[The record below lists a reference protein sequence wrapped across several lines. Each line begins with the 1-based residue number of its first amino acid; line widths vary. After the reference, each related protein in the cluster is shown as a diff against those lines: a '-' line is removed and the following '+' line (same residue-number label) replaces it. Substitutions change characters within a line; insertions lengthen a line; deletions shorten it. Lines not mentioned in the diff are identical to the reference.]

1 MKGEERRDNILKLLA
16 SADGPVSA
24 GSLAEAFGVSR
35 QIIVSDIARLR
46 EKGIS
51 ISSLSRG
58 YVLEQKPRAEKVF
71 KVIHSDEDSEKEL
84 NLIVELGGE
93 VKDVFIYHKFYGV
106 VSAKLDIKTKND
118 VSLYLKNIASGK
130 SGLLKNVTSGYHY
143 HTVTA
148 DSEETLGE
156 IEEMLWEKGFLAKL
170 QEYEP
175 REIKTE

>member
-24 GSLAEAFGVSR
+24 GKLAETFGVSR

-46 EKGIS
+46 EKDIS

-58 YVLEQKPRAEKVF
+58 YVLDEKPRCEKVF

-93 VKDVFIYHKFYGV
+93 VKDVFVYHKFYGV
-106 VSAKLDIKTKND
+106 VSAKLDIKTKKD
-118 VSLYLKNIASGK
+118 VSLYLKNITSGK

-148 DSEETLGE
+148 DSEEKLSE
-156 IEEMLWEKGFLAKL
+156 IEERLWEEGFLAKL
-170 QEYEP
+170 KEYEP
-175 REIKTE
+175 REIKV